1 MPAYVAEGDVWLRST
16 TSSCTGAAVV
26 VVAVHLS
33 RVEGVLEYNVSA
45 PKASASGPE
54 AQTSQTPSLTAFKF
68 LKAQTG
74 CRVPNAQFPK
84 RCHTSGVPNT
94 HV

>member
-1 MPAYVAEGDVWLRST
+1 MAQLYALAPQ
-16 TSSCTGAAVV
+16 SSSSLL
-26 VVAVHLS
+26 VAVHLP
-33 RVEGVLEYNVSA
+33 RLEGVLEYNVSA

-74 CRVPNAQFPK
+74 CKVPNRHFA
-84 RCHTSGVPNT
+84 
-94 HV
+94 